1 MANKSG
7 VGEEAELRKSHA
19 RMKISVIIVQSSL
32 ALCML
37 QLDRFKIELLT
48 REYLRAH
55 TPAIGAKDP
64 AILRMIFPE
73 AGHALHIGGD
83 HAEEKLR
90 AFSRGTLAEI
100 IPMAL
105 NGVLIN
111 FSNFADGKMK
121 ARYVSRV
128 LFACF
133 EGCRIENGSCCM
145 KFAH

>member
-1 MANKSG
+1 
-7 VGEEAELRKSHA
+7 
-19 RMKISVIIVQSSL
+19 
-32 ALCML
+32 ML
-37 QLDRFKIELLT
+37 KFDGFKIELFT
-48 REYLRAH
+48 GYYLRAH

-83 HAEEKLR
+83 YAEVKLR
-90 AFSRGTLAEI
+90 AFSRGTLAEV

-111 FSNFADGKMK
+111 FRNFADGKMK

-133 EGCRIENGSCCM
+133 EGCLVENGTCCM
-145 KFAH
+145 KFVH